1 MKAIYKGA
9 GFLAGILGSLFW
21 TAPVYAS
28 VSQIR
33 IEVEDVINEGEE
45 LQEPD
50 ITLESSDCEIT
61 DIQWSKDSSRWK
73 AGSKVTAVL
82 TLETEDSFQTSYNPG
97 NCRIIGANYSSSSR
111 VDENTLKVRISYIPR
126 VQLGETEEAGWS
138 SSKER
143 TAVWKK
149 VPFATAYELQLYR
162 NGDRIKT
169 LTVTSNTAD
178 LSEYMTEE
186 AGYSYQVRAMGETE
200 AERYYLLSGEYVESG
215 DRTLEDLGLTDGEWK
230 HYQDGQT
237 YVKADGTIPRNQW
250 EKISGDWYYFN
261 QDGYAAAD
269 WQMIDGKWYYF
280 GQDGK
285 MKTGWQDVGEKRY
298 YLGEDGSMRTGWVQG
313 TPGIW
318 YYLYE
323 DGSMA
328 RSTVID
334 GQYIIDENGQWK

>member
-1 MKAIYKGA
+1 MKAMSRRIGL
-9 GFLAGILGSLFW
+9 LAGILGSLFW
-21 TAPVYAS
+21 TIPACAS
-28 VSQIR
+28 VSKIQ
-33 IEVEDVINEGEE
+33 IEVEDVINEVEE
-45 LQEPD
+45 LREPE
-50 ITLESSDCEIT
+50 ITLEGTDCEIT

-73 AGSKVTAVL
+73 GGSKVTATL
-82 TLETEDSFQTSYNPG
+82 TLETENSFRTSYNSG

-149 VPFATAYELQLYR
+149 VPFATAYELLLYQ

-186 AGYSYQVRAMGETE
+186 ADYSYQVRAMGETD

-215 DRTLEDLGLTDGEWK
+215 DMTLEDLGLTDGEWK
-230 HYQDGQT
+230 QYQEGQT

-261 QDGYAAAD
+261 QDGYAATD
-269 WQMIDGKWYYF
+269 WQMIDGKW
-280 GQDGK
+280 
-285 MKTGWQDVGEKRY
+285 Y

-334 GQYIIDENGQWK
+334 GKYIIDENGQWK

>member
-1 MKAIYKGA
+1 MKAMSRRIGL
-9 GFLAGILGSLFW
+9 LAGILGSLFW
-21 TAPVYAS
+21 TIPACAS
-28 VSQIR
+28 VSKIQ

-45 LQEPD
+45 LREPE
-50 ITLESSDCEIT
+50 ITLEGTDCEIT

-73 AGSKVTAVL
+73 GGSKVTATL
-82 TLETEDSFQTSYNPG
+82 TLETENSFKTSYNSG

-149 VPFATAYELQLYR
+149 VPFATAYELLLYQ

-186 AGYSYQVRAMGETE
+186 ADYSYQVRAMGETD

-215 DRTLEDLGLTDGEWK
+215 DMTLEDL
-230 HYQDGQT
+230 
-237 YVKADGTIPRNQW
+237 
-250 EKISGDWYYFN
+250 S
-261 QDGYAAAD
+261 
-269 WQMIDGKWYYF
+269 
-280 GQDGK
+280 
-285 MKTGWQDVGEKRY
+285 
-298 YLGEDGSMRTGWVQG
+298 GWVCCHRLVDDRRQVVLPWG
-313 TPGIW
+313 RRQ
-318 YYLYE
+318 YE
-323 DGSMA
+323 DWMGSGNTWNLVL
-328 RSTVID
+328 SV
-334 GQYIIDENGQWK
+334 

>member
-1 MKAIYKGA
+1 MKAMSRRIGL
-9 GFLAGILGSLFW
+9 LAGILGSLFW
-21 TAPVYAS
+21 TIPACAS
-28 VSQIR
+28 VSKIQ

-45 LQEPD
+45 LREPE
-50 ITLESSDCEIT
+50 ITLEGTDCEIT

-73 AGSKVTAVL
+73 GGSKVTATL
-82 TLETEDSFQTSYNPG
+82 TLETENSFKTSYNSG
-97 NCRIIGANYSSSSR
+97 NCWIIGANYSSSSR

-149 VPFATAYELQLYR
+149 VPFATAYELLLYQ

-186 AGYSYQVRAMGETE
+186 ADYSYQVRAMGETD

-215 DRTLEDLGLTDGEWK
+215 DMTLEDLRLTDGEWK
-230 HYQDGQT
+230 QYQEGQT

-261 QDGYAAAD
+261 QDGYAATD
-269 WQMIDGKWYYF
+269 WQMIDG
-280 GQDGK
+280 
-285 MKTGWQDVGEKRY
+285 KRY

-334 GQYIIDENGQWK
+334 GKYIIDENGQWK